1 MKKTIIIVVAI
12 ILVIALVV
20 GGIFVFNKEEKP
32 VVSMSTSEDLEN
44 IINSI
49 YEKANIELPM
59 LMTNVVDISD
69 EEVLKSFTGLK
80 SKENVEQVVVS
91 EPMMT
96 SQAYSLVLVK
106 VADGADVETMKKEMV
121 DNIDTRKWIC
131 VTADSLYA
139 TNHTNL
145 ICLVMSRDEV
155 AKPIYNAFKEIVEE
169 KVGKELTKITED
181 SIDF

>member
-1 MKKTIIIVVAI
+1 MKKIIIIIVAI
-12 ILVIALVV
+12 LVVIALVI
-20 GGIFVFNKEEKP
+20 GGIFLLNKKEVS
-32 VVSMSTSEDLEN
+32 VVSMETEQDLEN

-49 YEKANIELPM
+49 YKKANIELPK
-59 LMTNVVDISD
+59 LMTSVVDIDD
-69 EEVLKSFTGLK
+69 EMSLKYTTGLS
-80 SKENVEQVVVS
+80 SKENIEQAVVS

-106 VADGADVETMKKEMV
+106 VADGADVEKVKQEMV

-131 VTADSLYA
+131 VTADKLYA

-145 ICLVMSRDEV
+145 ICLVMSREEL
-155 AKPIYNAFKEIVEE
+155 AKPIYNAFKEV
-169 KVGKELTKITED
+169 VQGKIGTELERTTED

>member
-1 MKKTIIIVVAI
+1 MKKTIIIVISV
-12 ILVIALVV
+12 LVVIALLI
-20 GGIFVFNKEEKP
+20 GGIFLLNKKEVP
-32 VVSMSTSEDLEN
+32 VVSMETSQDLEN

-49 YEKANIELPM
+49 YEKANIEMPM
-59 LMTNVVDISD
+59 VMTNIVDIND
-69 EEVLKSFTGLK
+69 EMAVTSFTGLK

-106 VADGADVETMKKEMV
+106 VKDGADVETLKKEML

-131 VTADSLYA
+131 VTADKVYV

-145 ICLVMSRDEV
+145 ICLVMSREEL
-155 AKPIYNAFKEIVEE
+155 AKPVYNAFKEIVEE
-169 KVGKELTKITED
+169 KVGKELTKTTED
-181 SIDF
+181 SIGF

>member
-1 MKKTIIIVVAI
+1 MKKTIIIIVS
-12 ILVIALVV
+12 ILVVIALVV
-20 GGIFVFNKEEKP
+20 GGIFLLNKEEKP
-32 VVSMSTSEDLEN
+32 VVSMATSSDLEN

-59 LMTNVVDISD
+59 LMTNVVEVSD
-69 EEVLKSFTGLK
+69 VEAVTSFTGLK
-80 SKENVEQVVVS
+80 SNENIEQVVVS

-106 VADGADVETMKKEMV
+106 VKEGADVESIKKEMV

-131 VTADSLYA
+131 VTADKLYA

-145 ICLVMSRDEV
+145 ICLVMSREEL
-155 AKPIYNAFKEIVEE
+155 AKPIYNTFKEVVEQ
-169 KVGKELTKITED
+169 KVGTELERTTEN
-181 SIDF
+181 

>member
-1 MKKTIIIVVAI
+1 MKKTIIIVVS
-12 ILVIALVV
+12 ILVVIALVV
-20 GGIFVFNKEEKP
+20 GGGILLLNKEEKP
-32 VVSMSTSEDLEN
+32 VVSMATSEDLEN

-49 YEKANIELPM
+49 YEKANVELPM

-69 EEVLKSFTGLK
+69 EMTLTSFTGLK
-80 SKENVEQVVVS
+80 SKDNIEQVVVS

-106 VADGADVETMKKEMV
+106 VAEGGDVQAIKKEMV

-131 VTADSLYA
+131 VTADKLYA

-145 ICLVMSRDEV
+145 ICLVMSREEL
-155 AKPIYNAFKEIVEE
+155 AKPIYNAFKDVVEG
-169 KVGKELTKITED
+169 KVGTELERTTEN
-181 SIDF
+181 